1 MTTPHNPPGRNGFSA
16 SDRLK
21 RERRSNADSHIQA
34 WLDLMSVTSDKMLW
48 RYIGVLKL
56 MIEEYDISET
66 PEGFKARLIAR
77 LRGPVD
83 DTTDPNS

>member
-34 WLDLMSVTSDKMLW
+34 WLDLMSVTSDKNALALYW
-48 RYIGVLKL
+48 RSQAH
-56 MIEEYDISET
+56 D
-66 PEGFKARLIAR
+66 
-77 LRGPVD
+77 
-83 DTTDPNS
+83 